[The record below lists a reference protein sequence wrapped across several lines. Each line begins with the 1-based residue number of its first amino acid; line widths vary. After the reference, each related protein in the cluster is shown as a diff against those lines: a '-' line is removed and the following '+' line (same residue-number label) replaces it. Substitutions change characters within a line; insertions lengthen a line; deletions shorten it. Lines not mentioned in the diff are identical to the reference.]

1 MPLIRS
7 LPRFLCTPKPRPGA
21 RCWPVLGLALFLAAC
36 VSNPPAPPAPVLPER
51 PVAPTA
57 DLAFAEGIAYAVDD
71 LLVQARR
78 LPAFQTP
85 ATAASATA
93 ARPVIALDA
102 TLDAASGL
110 PTQATRLLDA
120 RLLERAAAGFSSFEV
135 VPVSPAQLQRAR
147 FVLAG
152 SLAEVPDTASGTRR
166 IRINLSL
173 SDLRSGFVVAQS
185 VARVL
190 AADVDTTPT
199 RIARDSPSLTRDRI
213 AEGHIRTSQ
222 TAAGAEADALYLERL
237 PVAALVNEAVRFY
250 EAGQFDQ
257 ALRFYQAASE
267 RADGQQLRVLN
278 GLYLSHQQ
286 LGQTEAAEA
295 AFRRIVALGLA
306 TNALSVKFLF
316 RPASTEFLPDP
327 GISAPYNLWVRAIGR
342 EAVAAGV
349 CLSLVGHTS
358 RTGSEMVNDR
368 LSLQRAQAMLRRLE
382 QAAPELR
389 GRLQASGVG
398 FRENLVGSGTDDLRD
413 ALDRRVD
420 FRVVAC

>member
-1 MPLIRS
+1 MPLISFFYPCLCRFS
-7 LPRFLCTPKPRPGA
+7 TRLGVRLLPA
-21 RCWPVLGLALFLAAC
+21 LGLAVWLSAC
-36 VSNPPAPPAPVLPER
+36 VSNPPAPLPER
-51 PVAPTA
+51 PAAPTTEV
-57 DLAFAEGIAYAVDD
+57 AFAEGIAYAVDD

-78 LPAFQTP
+78 LPAFQAATGQGP
-85 ATAASATA
+85 AAG
-93 ARPVIALDA
+93 RPVIALDA
-102 TLDAASGL
+102 TLEAASGM
-110 PTQATRLLDA
+110 PTQATRLLDE
-120 RLLERAAAGFSSFEV
+120 RLLMRAAASFSSFEV

-147 FVLAG
+147 YVLAG
-152 SLAEVPDTASGTRR
+152 SLAEEPDTTTGTRR

-190 AADVDTTPT
+190 AAGVDTTPT

-222 TAAGAEADALYLERL
+222 TPAGNEADALYLERL
-237 PVAALVNEAVRFY
+237 PVAALVNEAVRSY

-267 RADGQQLRVLN
+267 RPDGQQLRVLN

-286 LGQTEAAEA
+286 LGQAQAAEA

-316 RPASTEFLPDP
+316 RPASTDFLSDP
-327 GISAPYNLWVRAIGR
+327 SISAPYDLWVRAIGL
-342 EAVAAGV
+342 EAVQAGV
-349 CLSLVGHTS
+349 CLMVVGHTS
-358 RTGSEMVNDR
+358 RTGSETFNER
-368 LSLQRAQAMLRRLE
+368 LSLQRAQVMQRRLE

-389 GRLQASGVG
+389 GRMQFSGVG

-413 ALDRRVD
+413 ALDRRVE
-420 FRVVAC
+420 FRVKGC